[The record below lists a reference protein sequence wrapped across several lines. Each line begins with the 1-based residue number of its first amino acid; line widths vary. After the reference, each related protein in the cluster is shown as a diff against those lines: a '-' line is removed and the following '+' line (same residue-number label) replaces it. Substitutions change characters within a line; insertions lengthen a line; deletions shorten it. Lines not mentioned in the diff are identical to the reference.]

1 MKARPMT
8 VKLLLWLVKLAVD
21 ASPADQSRLVSS
33 RLVCSSIRIVP
44 GGGNQMSPVVPVF
57 CRVSYFSLLQCSGA
71 SHNDSWDVLQK
82 QTFLPANT
90 SSPYR
95 WYIQGESVDMILL
108 VAASEWP
115 RKRSC
120 RPFISDDRGRACVWL
135 YTDSLVTW
143 SWRLMPNISRRQLSW
158 KVSSLSHS
166 DSVRVHVSDH

>member
-21 ASPADQSRLVSS
+21 AAPADQSRLFSS

-44 GGGNQMSPVVPVF
+44 AGGNQMSPVVPVYG
-57 CRVSYFSLLQCSGA
+57 RVSYFSLRQCSGA

-95 WYIQGESVDMILL
+95 WYTQGESVDMILL
-108 VAASEWP
+108 VAAKWVAKEAELPSFHLRWQ
-115 RKRSC
+115 RSGL
-120 RPFISDDRGRACVWL
+120 RLTVYGLVGDMVMA
-135 YTDSLVTW
+135 TDAQHNPKAVKLESVELVTQW
-143 SWRLMPNISRRQLSW
+143 FS
-158 KVSSLSHS
+158 
-166 DSVRVHVSDH
+166 